1 MTKIFNK
8 KQPETFNIVLNWTI
22 LSLKMKS
29 VLYETKLELFQTFLT
44 SNAECWKS
52 YLINVIYQ
60 TLIKVLSY
68 ENVSVNKLKVLF
80 MAASGIVAVKIDDT
94 KIQWY

>member
-8 KQPETFNIVLNWTI
+8 KQPETSNIVLNWTI

-80 MAASGIVAVKIDDT
+80 MAASGIAAVKIDDT

>member
-68 ENVSVNKLKVLF
+68 ENVSVNKLKVLL
-80 MAASGIVAVKIDDT
+80 MAASGIAAVKIDDT

>member
-8 KQPETFNIVLNWTI
+8 KQPETFNIVLNWTV

-80 MAASGIVAVKIDDT
+80 MAGSGIAAVKIDDT

>member
-68 ENVSVNKLKVLF
+68 ENVSFNKLKVLF
-80 MAASGIVAVKIDDT
+80 MAASGIAAVKIDDT

>member
-80 MAASGIVAVKIDDT
+80 MAGSGIAAVKIDDT

>member
-80 MAASGIVAVKIDDT
+80 MAVSGIAAVKIDDT

>member
-80 MAASGIVAVKIDDT
+80 MAASGIDAVKIDDT

>member
-22 LSLKMKS
+22 LSLKIKS

-80 MAASGIVAVKIDDT
+80 MAESGIAAVKIVDT